1 MLRWVWT
8 RKVSVGAMTIQ
19 ATAAGLLAIEQ
30 LGLAT
35 VYSVVGIALGT
46 LAGSRWRGSE
56 SSSTPWAPGC

>member
-1 MLRWVWT
+1 
-8 RKVSVGAMTIQ
+8 MTIQ